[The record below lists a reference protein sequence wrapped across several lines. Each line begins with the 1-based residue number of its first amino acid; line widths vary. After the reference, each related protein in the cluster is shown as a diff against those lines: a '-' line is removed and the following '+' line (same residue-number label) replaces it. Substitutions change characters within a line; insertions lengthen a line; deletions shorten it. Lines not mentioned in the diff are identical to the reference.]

1 MLRSHLR
8 SLAIVAIS
16 LPVLALGLS
25 AQATAQDKFKL
36 GMAVGGEAGNDWQK
50 AQGDIAREL
59 AKQRGWDYV
68 ELSNENDPA
77 AAAKNAAIFIQEGV
91 DAVIQFNSQAAVND
105 VNAQKYAAAGIPV
118 ITYDIAHPGYYFVG
132 VDNLAAGLMGGEALG
147 KVIKEKWN
155 CQPDL
160 IISSEFSAVGLVNT
174 WRVGGMRD
182 GIKKICPDIP
192 ADKWVSYEINFQ
204 PGGFQSAA
212 RDVLAAHPDAKR
224 IVAIGISDNTI
235 VPAIEAAEQLGRADE
250 MIAWGQDG
258 ARISGPNV
266 NPHLLGSVYYFL
278 EGYPPYAF
286 NILDQIAA
294 GNPPPVKDTADD
306 PAARV
311 PPCLV
316 TAAEAAAIPDM
327 AGRIAALMAAPKGTT
342 EYDLFCPSKS

>member
-1 MLRSHLR
+1 MYKRAFQLTS
-8 SLAIVAIS
+8 VVV
-16 LPVLALGLS
+16 PLALAVAALS
-25 AQATAQDKFKL
+25 SGPALAFKV

-59 AKQRGWDYV
+59 ARQRGWDYV

-77 AAAKNAAIFIQEGV
+77 VAARNAAIFIQEGV

-147 KVIKEKWN
+147 NVMKERWN
-155 CQPDL
+155 CEPDL

-182 GIKKICPDIP
+182 GIKKVCPNIP
-192 ADKWVSYEINFQ
+192 EDRFVSYEINFQ

-212 RDVLAAHPDAKR
+212 RDVLAAHPEARR
-224 IVAIGISDNTI
+224 IAAIGISDNTI
-235 VPAIEAAEQLGRADE
+235 VPAIEAAEQLGRAE
-250 MIAWGQDG
+250 EFIAWGQDG

-266 NPHLLGSVYYFL
+266 NPRLLGSVYYFL

-286 NILDQIAA
+286 DILDQIEA
-294 GNPPPVKDTADD
+294 GNPPPMKDTADD

-311 PPCLV
+311 LPCLV
-316 TAAEAAAIPDM
+316 SAAEAQEIPDM
-327 AGRIAALMAAPKGTT
+327 AGRISALLAAPKGTT
-342 EYDLFCPSKS
+342 EYDLFCPNKQ

>member
-1 MLRSHLR
+1 MSIRAFQL
-8 SLAIVAIS
+8 LAIAA
-16 LPVLALGLS
+16 PLALAMAGAAS
-25 AQATAQDKFKL
+25 APALAFKV

-59 AKQRGWDYV
+59 ASQRGWEYV

-77 AAAKNAAIFIQEGV
+77 VAARNAAIFIQEGV

-147 KVIKEKWN
+147 NVIKERWN
-155 CQPDL
+155 CEPDL
-160 IISSEFSAVGLVNT
+160 IMSSEFSAVGLVNT

-182 GIKKICPDIP
+182 GIRKVCPDIP
-192 ADKWVSYEINFQ
+192 DDRFASYEINFQ

-212 RDVLAAHPDAKR
+212 RDVLAAHPEARR
-224 IVAIGISDNTI
+224 IAAIGISDNTI
-235 VPAIEAAEQLGRADE
+235 VPAIEAAEQLGRAE
-250 MIAWGQDG
+250 EFIAWGQDG

-266 NPHLLGSVYYFL
+266 NPRLLGSVYYFL

-286 NILDQIAA
+286 EILDQIAA
-294 GNPPPVKDTADD
+294 GNPPPVKDTPDD

-311 PPCLV
+311 LPCLV
-316 TAAEAAAIPDM
+316 SAADAQTIPDM
-327 AGRIAALMAAPKGTT
+327 AGRISALLAAPKGTT
-342 EYDLFCPSKS
+342 EYDLFCPNKQ